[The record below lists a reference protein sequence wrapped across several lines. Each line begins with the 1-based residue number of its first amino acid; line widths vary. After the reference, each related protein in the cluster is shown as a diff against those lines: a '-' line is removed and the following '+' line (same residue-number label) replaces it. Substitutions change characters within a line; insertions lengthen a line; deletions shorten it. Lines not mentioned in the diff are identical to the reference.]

1 MPSLRARLIIALLK
15 RRHWFRGQWR
25 RPTIGSD
32 TDIRVLRERAE
43 RGAAR
48 FGGRIDDLRIESV
61 QFDQVA
67 AEWLTPNAN
76 AREGLNK
83 SILDF
88 QTRIATEQIQR
99 LPSDQTLLYFH
110 GGGYVM
116 GSIGGHRGIVAKLVR
131 ASGIRA
137 LHFDYRLA
145 PEHPFPAALEDA
157 LTAYRGLLNVGI
169 DPCDVA
175 FVGDSAGA
183 GLLLATLLALKDQAM
198 PLPAAAAALSPWTD
212 LACTGASY
220 AHPDD
225 LAPDG
230 SFTTYA
236 QWYAGQT
243 PLTHPLVSPLYG
255 VLQDLPPLFLC
266 AGGAES
272 MLDDTVAF
280 AARARAA
287 GINVTE
293 RIDPGMVHCYP
304 LMAPLFPE
312 ATAAYQALVVFLQ
325 QNLAARAE
333 VVPQSDDAL

>member
-15 RRHWFRGQWR
+15 HRHWFRGQWR
-25 RPTIGSD
+25 RPTID
-32 TDIRVLRERAE
+32 PETDIRQLRERAE

-48 FGGRIDDLRIESV
+48 FGGGIDDLRIEPV
-61 QFDQVA
+61 QFDNVA

-76 AREGLNK
+76 TSE
-83 SILDF
+83 
-88 QTRIATEQIQR
+88 
-99 LPSDQTLLYFH
+99 QTLLYFH

-116 GSIGGHRGIVAKLVR
+116 GSIRGHRGIVAKLVR
-131 ASGIRA
+131 NARIRA

-157 LTAYRGLLNVGI
+157 LTAYRGLLSVGI
-169 DPCDVA
+169 DPRHIA

-183 GLLLATLLALKDQAM
+183 GLLLATLLAVKDQAL
-198 PLPAAAAALSPWTD
+198 PLPVAAAALSPWTD

-225 LAPDG
+225 LAPEG

-236 QWYAGQT
+236 KWYGGET

-255 VLQDLPPLFLC
+255 VLDDLPPLFLC

-272 MLDDTVAF
+272 MLDDTIAF

-287 GINVTE
+287 GVNVTE

-304 LMAPLFPE
+304 LMAPMFPE
-312 ATAAYQALVVFLQ
+312 ATAAYQALVAFLQ
-325 QNLAARAE
+325 QHLSVRTE
-333 VVPQSDDAL
+333 T

>member
-1 MPSLRARLIIALLK
+1 MPSLRARLIITLLK
-15 RRHWFRGQWR
+15 HRHWFRGQWR
-25 RPTIGSD
+25 RPKIGPE
-32 TDIRVLRERAE
+32 TDILQLRERAE

-48 FGGRIDDLRIESV
+48 FGGRIDDLHIKPQ

-67 AEWLTPNAN
+67 AEWLMPNERA
-76 AREGLNK
+76 
-83 SILDF
+83 
-88 QTRIATEQIQR
+88 
-99 LPSDQTLLYFH
+99 SDQALLYFH

-116 GSIGGHRGIVAKLVR
+116 GSIRGHRGIVAKLVR
-131 ASGIRA
+131 TSGIGA

-157 LTAYRGLLNVGI
+157 LTAHRGLLDSGI
-169 DPCDVA
+169 DPHRIA

-183 GLLLATLLALKDQAM
+183 GLLLATLLALKDRAL
-198 PLPAAAAALSPWTD
+198 PLPIAAAALSPWTD

-225 LAPDG
+225 LAPEG

-236 QWYAGQT
+236 QFYAGSAA
-243 PLTHPLVSPLYG
+243 LTHPLISPLYG
-255 VLQDLPPLFLC
+255 NLTDLPPLFLC

-287 GINVTE
+287 GVDVTE

-304 LMAPLFPE
+304 LLAPMFPE
-312 ATAAYQALVVFLQ
+312 ATSAYQALVAFLRHH
-325 QNLAARAE
+325 LSARATT
-333 VVPQSDDAL
+333 DA